1 MTDVRSYSLAA
12 EGDRQAAPHF
22 KVREFACKDGSDPV
36 FVSPRLAGVLE
47 AIRTHFGAPVTIT
60 SGYRTPAHNA
70 ATRGSSPRSQ
80 HLYGLAA
87 DIQVEGAA
95 PRRRGRLCGDP
106 AARRRGHRDLW
117 HLHPHRCA
125 ASKEPLAGVR
135 PWRPSGP
142 PCSRAGSP
150 WRGC

>member
-12 EGDRQAAPHF
+12 EGDSQAAPHF

-87 DIQVEGAA
+87 DIQVEGAVPDA
-95 PRRRGRLCGDP
+95 V
-106 AARRRGHRDLW
+106 AAYAETLLPD
-117 HLHPHRCA
+117 
-125 ASKEPLAGVR
+125 AGGIGIYDTFTHIDVR
-135 PWRPSGP
+135 SQKNR
-142 PCSRAGSP
+142 
-150 WRGC
+150 WRG

>member
-95 PRRRGRLCGDP
+95 P
-106 AARRRGHRDLW
+106 AAV
-117 HLHPHRCA
+117 A
-125 ASKEPLAGVR
+125 AYAETLLPDAGGIGIYDTFTHIDVR
-135 PWRPSGP
+135 PQK
-142 PCSRAGSP
+142 SR
-150 WRGC
+150 WRG

>member
-12 EGDRQAAPHF
+12 EGDSQAAPHF

-36 FVSPRLAGVLE
+36 FVSPRLADVLE

-87 DIQVEGAA
+87 DIQVEGAVPDA
-95 PRRRGRLCGDP
+95 V
-106 AARRRGHRDLW
+106 AAYAETLLPD
-117 HLHPHRCA
+117 
-125 ASKEPLAGVR
+125 AGGIGIYDTFTHIDVR
-135 PWRPSGP
+135 SQKNR
-142 PCSRAGSP
+142 
-150 WRGC
+150 WRG

>member
-87 DIQVEGAA
+87 DIQVEGAV
-95 PRRRGRLCGDP
+95 P
-106 AARRRGHRDLW
+106 AAV
-117 HLHPHRCA
+117 A
-125 ASKEPLAGVR
+125 AYAETLLPGAAGIGVYGAFTHIDVR
-135 PWRPSGP
+135 PQK
-142 PCSRAGSP
+142 SR
-150 WRGC
+150 WRG

>member
-12 EGDRQAAPHF
+12 EGDSQAAPHF

-95 PRRRGRLCGDP
+95 P
-106 AARRRGHRDLW
+106 AAV
-117 HLHPHRCA
+117 A
-125 ASKEPLAGVR
+125 AYAETLLPDAGGIGIYDTFTHIDVR
-135 PWRPSGP
+135 SQK
-142 PCSRAGSP
+142 SR
-150 WRGC
+150 WRG

>member
-36 FVSPRLAGVLE
+36 FVSPRLANVLE

-95 PRRRGRLCGDP
+95 P
-106 AARRRGHRDLW
+106 AAV
-117 HLHPHRCA
+117 A
-125 ASKEPLAGVR
+125 AYAETLLPDAGGIGIYDTFTHIDVR
-135 PWRPSGP
+135 SQK
-142 PCSRAGSP
+142 SR
-150 WRGC
+150 WRG

>member
-87 DIQVEGAA
+87 DIQVEGAVPTA
-95 PRRRGRLCGDP
+95 V
-106 AARRRGHRDLW
+106 AAYAETLLPD
-117 HLHPHRCA
+117 
-125 ASKEPLAGVR
+125 AGGIGIYDTFTHIDVR
-135 PWRPSGP
+135 PQK
-142 PCSRAGSP
+142 SR
-150 WRGC
+150 WRG

>member
-12 EGDRQAAPHF
+12 EGDSQAAPHF

-95 PRRRGRLCGDP
+95 P
-106 AARRRGHRDLW
+106 AAV
-117 HLHPHRCA
+117 A
-125 ASKEPLAGVR
+125 AYAETLLPDAGGIGIYDTFTHIDVR
-135 PWRPSGP
+135 PQK
-142 PCSRAGSP
+142 SR
-150 WRGC
+150 WRG

>member
-12 EGDRQAAPHF
+12 DGDRQAAPHF

-95 PRRRGRLCGDP
+95 P
-106 AARRRGHRDLW
+106 AAV
-117 HLHPHRCA
+117 A
-125 ASKEPLAGVR
+125 AYAETLLPDAGGIGIYGTFTHIDVR
-135 PWRPSGP
+135 PQK
-142 PCSRAGSP
+142 SR
-150 WRGC
+150 WRG